1 LNVNRILI
9 IFVLYTIIQLTL
21 PEATVLAVLHNN
33 NNTLNNSLFITK
45 TVSHYKKDFIIGYH
59 FGKKDAVV
67 GVRDPPGSCGSEQ
80 GVQNTTSCTIGYDKA
95 FNIYCKKSKYGCSE

>member
-21 PEATVLAVLHNN
+21 PEAIVLAVLHNN
-33 NNTLNNSLFITK
+33 NNTSNNSFNNTK
-45 TVSHYKKDFIIGYH
+45 TVSYYKKDFIIGYH
-59 FGKKDAVV
+59 FGKKDAAV
-67 GVRDPPGSCGSEQ
+67 GIKDSPGSCGLEQ

-95 FNIYCKKSKYGCSE
+95 FNTYCKKSKYGCSE